1 MWFISSVTL
10 DTFPCSS
17 FRPASRVDAVH
28 EVYDRTVRLCRV
40 TKTCIRSF
48 IRTCCGMQSRWQP
61 SYCTMLYLLSL
72 WNKVELSQWS
82 HSPER
87 YFYHVNRASKA
98 LYPKYGR
105 FSYGLVANRLKG
117 KGEPHNTFT
126 SEGLTLWFSRITHID
141 NVIYNSFTLLST
153 SEFTSLKIHLILSAS
168 FEFFSS
174 VIKEYRNKTSE
185 CNLVKSAPPVSS
197 EAMLAM
203 QVALGML

>member
-1 MWFISSVTL
+1 
-10 DTFPCSS
+10 
-17 FRPASRVDAVH
+17 
-28 EVYDRTVRLCRV
+28 
-40 TKTCIRSF
+40 
-48 IRTCCGMQSRWQP
+48 MQSRWQP
-61 SYCTMLYLLSL
+61 SHCTMLYLLSL

-105 FSYGLVANRLKG
+105 FSYGLVANRLQG

-153 SEFTSLKIHLILSAS
+153 SEFTSLKLHLILSAS

-203 QVALGML
+203 RWPWACFNYCQTCKSTVSRSLEWTLAVSRGKTREDLREHDGDSLQQMILKLVGSQPPWGS